1 MNVSLFREDSSE
13 RARFV
18 HSFIR
23 FGLVRARCE
32 QGSVRVVVVV
42 VVVRE
47 VGWFVGL
54 SVWLAG

>member
-42 VVVRE
+42 GE